1 VAQLSDV
8 PKVLRAAGP
17 VPFLKRIVREI
28 VDDNLFT
35 LAGGLAY
42 SWLFAIFPFL
52 VFLMNLFPLFA
63 RGHEQATKEGMRV
76 FLFAALP
83 DAAARILWEQMERRI
98 TNIVNDPNLFI
109 ASVSLLVALWAASK
123 GVGVT
128 MAAMEKCYELEKG
141 RAFYTRRPMAFGLT
155 LMLSGLVMVLVLL
168 LPAGASFKAWITGG
182 ATSTSARAGVAPG
195 ESSFP
200 GTPATQPSANSA
212 HSATQPTT
220 HPAAAKAK
228 AVEHALA
235 EHAWALRTFDVVRG
249 LLAILVVLLILGL
262 LYHFG
267 PGVKHRWR
275 YLTPGSVFVLASWV
289 FIALAFRYYVN
300 HFGQSKYQETYGSV
314 GGVAILLLLFYLDA
328 LILLIGAQINSEIDF
343 DVLQVPRG
351 SRNFRLAERRVAGV
365 SPAASPAPATPREIA
380 KTPDGNG
387 VGADV
392 TISHGAD

>member
-1 VAQLSDV
+1 MSRMARLSDV
-8 PKVLRAAGP
+8 PKVLRAARP
-17 VPFLKRIVREI
+17 LPFLKRIVREI
-28 VDDNLFT
+28 VDDNLLT

-42 SWLFAIFPFL
+42 AWLFAIFPFL

-63 RGHEQATKEGMRV
+63 SGHELATKEGMRV

-98 TNIVNDPNLFI
+98 TNTINDPNVFI
-109 ASVSLLVALWAASK
+109 AAVSLLVALWAASK

-155 LMLSGLVMVLVLL
+155 LMLSGLVLVLVLL
-168 LPAGASFKAWITGG
+168 LPAGAAFKAWVTGG
-182 ATSTSARAGVAPG
+182 TTSTAMRAGIEPG
-195 ESSFP
+195 AESFP
-200 GTPATQPSANSA
+200 GTPATRPSE
-212 HSATQPTT
+212 HSSTRPTT
-220 HPAAAKAK
+220 HPAAA

-235 EHAWALRTFDVVRG
+235 EHAWALGAFDIVRG
-249 LLAILVVLLILGL
+249 LLAVFVVLLILAL

-267 PGVKHRWR
+267 PGVKHRWQ
-275 YLTPGSVFVLASWV
+275 YLTPGSVFVLGSWV
-289 FIALAFRYYVN
+289 LVALAFRYYVN

-314 GGVAILLLLFYLDA
+314 GGVAVLLLLFYLDA

-351 SRNFRLAERRVAGV
+351 SRNFRLAEQRAGV
-365 SPAASPAPATPREIA
+365 SPPTTRRGNVTD
-380 KTPDGNG
+380 KT
-387 VGADV
+387 VADDV
-392 TISHGAD
+392 VDAESTVSHGAD